1 MGWAGTFISCTNI
14 READTRDG
22 KERELEALHTGSA
35 QFSDVCANDQ
45 KCVAH
50 LSNSR

>member
-1 MGWAGTFISCTNI
+1 
-14 READTRDG
+14 
-22 KERELEALHTGSA
+22 LHTGSA